1 MAFLIRTIDFT
12 AAGREIIRDRVVEKT
27 SLSIGRAAEN
37 DIHLPDLA
45 VEQRHVAIDLRPD
58 GSLTVASLGTL
69 GFGLDG
75 RIVKEGVI
83 DSRAGGEIA
92 LGAARLTIAREAG
105 GAVSITIRQVTADEG
120 KGDVLRG
127 FALSSVLPSKRAM
140 SWIFAGA
147 IMLLLLTLPVASHLL
162 RTPVKNDPKGET
174 PGQVLFDAAWTSGEL
189 SVKHSSLENNCES
202 CHVAAFESVQDET
215 CVSCHEET
223 GDHAKMPRQVKG
235 MPALSSGDAIQ
246 WQIAQGLGK
255 EGPLGCVSC
264 HAEHEG
270 AVRQKPASEAF
281 CADCHDTLDTRL
293 TDTSLGNA
301 HDFGKEHPQF
311 RPAFYAS
318 FGAAK
323 PVRASLD
330 SKPIER
336 SGMIFPHD
344 VHMDARGGAARM
356 ALSLSQY
363 GAPLEC
369 KDCHSLTADKFGF
382 KEVKM
387 EDDCEGCHSLVSGRT
402 ADGGFRSLRHGDV
415 QDLRE
420 DLARITTGP
429 RPALVSGRERPGQ
442 IGSAAPYRADF
453 GRPVRD
459 YIGLSNALS
468 PGGICT
474 ECHMPT
480 RGKTGQADLIPVNL
494 PDQFLTRSF
503 FNHEAHKKEKCTDC
517 HAADTSKVATDLL
530 LPDLKSCRDCHLGA
544 TAVKTKKIVPSSC
557 AMCHAYHVPAGQWS
571 PKGLEPHYTPRPVPK
586 KAKIAAI
593 SVAG

>member
-58 GSLTVASLGTL
+58 GSLAVASLGTL
-69 GFGLDG
+69 GFALDG
-75 RIVKEGVI
+75 RSVNEGVI
-83 DSRAGGEIA
+83 ESRAGGEIA
-92 LGAARLTIAREAG
+92 LGAARLTIAREVG
-105 GAVSITIRQVTADEG
+105 GAISITIRQVTADEG

-174 PGQVLFDAAWTSGEL
+174 PGQVLFDATWTSGDL
-189 SVKHSSLENNCES
+189 SLKHSSLESNCES

-223 GDHAKMPRQVKG
+223 ADHAKMPRQAKG
-235 MPALSSGDAIQ
+235 MPPLTPGDAIQ
-246 WQIAQGLGK
+246 WRIAEGLGK

-270 AVRQKPASEAF
+270 PVRQKPASEAF

-344 VHMDARGGAARM
+344 IHMDARGGAARM
-356 ALSLSQY
+356 ALSLTQY

-402 ADGGFRSLRHGDV
+402 AGGGFRSLRHGDV

-429 RPALVSGRERPGQ
+429 RPVLAPGRERPGL

-474 ECHMPT
+474 ECHLPT

-571 PKGLEPHYTPRPVPK
+571 PKGPEPHYTPRPFPQ
-586 KAKIAAI
+586 KAKISALR
-593 SVAG
+593 VAG